1 MNLHDQSL
9 KSRMQ
14 LATARADASGRFPT
28 GPAYADVPR
37 NGSSEL
43 PRAQQLAAL
52 GTVLCLYHPR
62 RGSELSGWVQAVR
75 AESRAG
81 MDSDGLRESVAFFD
95 SESRCCW
102 RLYLLPDSD
111 FVAWDRLLASL
122 PGNDD
127 MGKARSLDER
137 LWRRLAA
144 RLRGGQCHACILRLH
159 ALPAPM
165 MAPVLA
171 ASLATLS
178 PFGIATARR
187 IAQAEGAEEK
197 FLRDNCRAPP
207 SPAFSGG
214 AGQCRRQ
221 GNASRR

>member
-1 MNLHDQSL
+1 M
-9 KSRMQ
+9 KTRTQ
-14 LATARADASGRFPT
+14 LATAQADASGRFGT
-28 GPAYADVPR
+28 GPAYSDVPR
-37 NGSSEL
+37 NASSEL
-43 PRAQQLAAL
+43 PRVQQLAAL

-62 RGSELSGWVQAVR
+62 QGSELSGWVQAVR

-81 MDSDGLRESVAFFD
+81 MDSEDLRESVAFFD

-111 FVAWDRLLASL
+111 FLAWDHLLESL
-122 PGNDD
+122 PGSDD
-127 MGKARSLDER
+127 MGTARSVDER
-137 LWRRLAA
+137 LWRRLTL
-144 RLRGGQCHACILRLH
+144 RLLGGQCHACILRLH
-159 ALPAPM
+159 ALPSPM

-187 IAQAEGAEEK
+187 IAQAEGAEEN

-207 SPAFSGG
+207 SPAFPGG
-214 AGQCRRQ
+214 AGQYRWQ

>member
-1 MNLHDQSL
+1 MNSHNQSL
-9 KSRMQ
+9 ASPIQ
-14 LATARADASGRFPT
+14 LATAQADARGRVRT
-28 GPAYADVPR
+28 GPADADAPR
-37 NGSSEL
+37 NVSSDL

-62 RGSELSGWVQAVR
+62 RGSELSGWTQAVR

-111 FVAWDRLLASL
+111 FLAWDRLFESL

-127 MGKARSLDER
+127 IGTARRLDER
-137 LWRRLAA
+137 LWRRLAV
-144 RLRGGQCHACILRLH
+144 RLRGGQCHSCILRLH
-159 ALPAPM
+159 ALPSPM

-171 ASLATLS
+171 ASLAIPS

-187 IAQAEGAEEK
+187 IAQAEGAEEN
-197 FLRDNCRAPP
+197 FLRDNYSAPP
-207 SPAFSGG
+207 LPDFAAAAG
-214 AGQCRRQ
+214 AGA
-221 GNASRR
+221 GAADGS